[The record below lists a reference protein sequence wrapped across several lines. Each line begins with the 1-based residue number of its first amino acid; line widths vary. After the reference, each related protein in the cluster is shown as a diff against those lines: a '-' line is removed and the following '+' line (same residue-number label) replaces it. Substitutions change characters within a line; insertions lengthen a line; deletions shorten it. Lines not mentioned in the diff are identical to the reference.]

1 MSREHAPGPTGP
13 TGPIEPTGPTGPTG
27 PERRDEVVGEARW
40 PMATAVVAAMVLTL
54 LLPDDL
60 RLAPVWVLP
69 SVEGLLLLALIA
81 GDPGRIDRRSSALRT
96 VAVAL
101 VGVLALGAVWSTVQL
116 VDDIIHDGAETAS
129 ATSLLQTGGTVWA
142 GTVLAFSL
150 LYFELDS
157 GGPGARAHHMPAA
170 PALAFPQ
177 QLSPEISPPD
187 WRPRFVDYLYL
198 GLTNAT
204 AFSPTDVMPLAPW
217 AKIAMAVQSLV
228 SLLILGLVVARA
240 VNVLA

>member
-1 MSREHAPGPTGP
+1 MTGHTP
-13 TGPIEPTGPTGPTG
+13 EPTESPGQRETL
-27 PERRDEVVGEARW
+27 GEPRW
-40 PMATAVVAAMVLTL
+40 PMAAAVVAAMGLTI

-60 RLAPVWVLP
+60 RLAPRWFIP
-69 SVEGLLLLALIA
+69 AVEGLLLLALIA
-81 GDPGRIDRRSSALRT
+81 GDPGRIDRRSAALRSLSI
-96 VAVAL
+96 AL
-101 VGVLALGAVWSTVQL
+101 VGVLALSAVWSTVQL
-116 VDDIIHDGAETAS
+116 VDDILHAGKETSS

-142 GTVLAFSL
+142 CTVLAFSL

-157 GGPGARAHHMPAA
+157 GGAAARAHRMPST

-177 QLSPEISPPD
+177 QLEPRLGGAD
-187 WRPRFVDYLYL
+187 WRPRFIDYLYL

-217 AKIAMAVQSLV
+217 AKIAMGIQALV

>member
-1 MSREHAPGPTGP
+1 
-13 TGPIEPTGPTGPTG
+13 
-27 PERRDEVVGEARW
+27 
-40 PMATAVVAAMVLTL
+40 MAMAVVVAMVLTL

-81 GDPGRIDRRSSALRT
+81 GDPGRIDRRSVALRS
-96 VAVAL
+96 VSIAL

-116 VDDIIHDGAETAS
+116 IDDIVHNGKETAS
-129 ATSLLQTGGTVWA
+129 ATSLLQTGATVWA

-150 LYFELDS
+150 LYFELDG
-157 GGPGARAHHMPAA
+157 GGPAARAHRMPDH

-177 QLSPEISPPD
+177 QLSPELAPAG
-187 WRPRFVDYLYL
+187 WRPRYVDYLYL

-217 AKIAMAVQSLV
+217 VKVTMAVQSLV

-240 VNVLA
+240 VNVLT

>member
-1 MSREHAPGPTGP
+1 MSREHATDPPAGP
-13 TGPIEPTGPTGPTG
+13 
-27 PERRDEVVGEARW
+27 DEVVGEARW
-40 PMATAVVAAMVLTL
+40 PMATAVVAAMTLTL

-60 RLAPVWVLP
+60 RLAPAWVLP

-81 GDPGRIDRRSSALRT
+81 GDPGRIDRRSTVLR
-96 VAVAL
+96 AVSIAL

-116 VDDIIHDGAETAS
+116 TDDIIHGGKETAS
-129 ATSLLQTGGTVWA
+129 AASLLQTGGTVWA
-142 GTVLAFSL
+142 GTVLAFAL

-157 GGPGARAHHMPAA
+157 GGAAARAHRMPAT

-177 QLSPEISPPD
+177 QLSPELAAPG
-187 WRPRFVDYLYL
+187 WRPRFVDYFYL

-217 AKIAMAVQSLV
+217 AKMAMAVQSLV

-240 VNVLA
+240 VNVLT